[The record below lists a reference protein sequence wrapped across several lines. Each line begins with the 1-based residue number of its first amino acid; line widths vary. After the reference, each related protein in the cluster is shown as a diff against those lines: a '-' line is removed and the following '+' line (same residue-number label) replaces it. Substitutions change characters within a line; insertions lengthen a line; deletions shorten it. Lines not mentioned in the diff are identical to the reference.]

1 MRAAVAELAVEC
13 RQCFQCG
20 QCIGACP
27 NGLELELGPRRVV
40 RMVLSGDAG
49 GLLACEDVWRCSECR
64 ACSETCPMEV
74 DVAGVMGGVRELQRR
89 FGGVRCPER
98 RSAEI
103 ATRRLS
109 RKGKIDN
116 MLFGAGMVSRGFI
129 PSDLIGTAST
139 GIKMATG
146 KVRRT
151 PRLTVAGSEPKPFY
165 AGCSLQQD
173 KEAFHATAKVA
184 RELGFALAE
193 QEGAG
198 CCGHASRGQIGA
210 RLETA
215 AGSVFTVCPACD
227 HSLHGAEIETV
238 PVWQALVEHA
248 RREER
253 KLTAI
258 APRFIPYVGCLT
270 DRETAL
276 GSLAAAAEL
285 AGIEMVTSYPALHAG
300 CCGALGGMFRG
311 PTEAVRELIAFA
323 AAEKAPIVTPC
334 LLCRDNVRSAV
345 RSATPRGATR
355 LTGKRKVNVHFW
367 PEFFQAA
374 PAAATAD
381 GDADD

>member
-1 MRAAVAELAVEC
+1 VSEEARAAVRELAVDC

-20 QCIGACP
+20 QCSGACP
-27 NGLELELGPRRVV
+27 NGFELDLGPRRVV
-40 RMVLSGDAG
+40 RLILSQDVEK
-49 GLLACEDVWRCSECR
+49 LLACEDVWRCSECR
-64 ACSETCPMEV
+64 ACTEACPMEV
-74 DVAGVMGGVRELQRR
+74 DVAEMMGAVRRLQME

-98 RSAEI
+98 KAAEI
-103 ATRRLS
+103 ATKRLL

-116 MLFGAGMVSRGFI
+116 MLFGTAMVSCGFI
-129 PSDLIGTAST
+129 PSDLISTAT
-139 GIKMATG
+139 MGIKMTTG

-151 PRLTVAGSEPKPFY
+151 PRLDVAGSEPKPFY

-173 KEAFHATAKVA
+173 KEAFYATAKVA
-184 RELGFALAE
+184 RELGFSLAE
-193 QEGAG
+193 TEGAG

-210 RLETA
+210 KLETD
-215 AGSVFTVCPACD
+215 SSIFTVCPACD
-227 HSLHGAEIETV
+227 HGLHEAEIESV

-248 RREER
+248 RREDL
-253 KLTAI
+253 KLAAA

-276 GSLAAAAEL
+276 GSLADAAEL
-285 AGIEMVTSYPALHAG
+285 AGVEMVASYPGLHAG

-311 PTEAVRELIAFA
+311 ATEAVRNLIAFA
-323 AAEKAPIVTPC
+323 AEREAPIVTPC

-345 RSATPRGATR
+345 RGAKT
-355 LTGKRKVNVHFW
+355 KAHVYFW

-374 PAAATAD
+374 TPVD

>member
-1 MRAAVAELAVEC
+1 VSTQVSEQARATVRELSVDC
-13 RQCFQCG
+13 RQCLQCG

-27 NGLELELGPRRVV
+27 NGFELELGPRRVV
-40 RMVLSGDAG
+40 RLILSQDVEK
-49 GLLACEDVWRCSECR
+49 LLECEDVWRCSECQ
-64 ACSETCPMEV
+64 ACTDACPMEV
-74 DVAGVMGGVRELQRR
+74 DVAGMMGAIRRLQME

-98 RSAEI
+98 RVVDV
-103 ATRRLS
+103 ATKRLS

-116 MLFGAGMVSRGFI
+116 MLFGAAMVSRGFI
-129 PSDLIGTAST
+129 PSDLVGTAST

-184 RELGFALAE
+184 RDLGFPLAE

-198 CCGHASRGQIGA
+198 CCGHGSRGTIPA
-210 RLETA
+210 KLETESA
-215 AGSVFTVCPACD
+215 VFTVCPACD
-227 HSLHGAEIETV
+227 YSLQEVEIETV

-248 RREER
+248 RREDL
-253 KLTAI
+253 KLTA
-258 APRFIPYVGCLT
+258 AKPRFVPYVGCLT

-276 GSLAAAAEL
+276 GSLADAAEL
-285 AGIEMVTSYPALHAG
+285 AGVEMVTSYPSLHAG

-311 PTEAVRELIAFA
+311 ATEAVGKLVAFA
-323 AAEKAPIVTPC
+323 VAKDAPIVTPC
-334 LLCRDNVRSAV
+334 LLCRDNVRSAM
-345 RSATPRGATR
+345 RGA
-355 LTGKRKVNVHFW
+355 KKKVHVYFW

-374 PAAATAD
+374 KPTPTTAD
-381 GDADD
+381 GETDD